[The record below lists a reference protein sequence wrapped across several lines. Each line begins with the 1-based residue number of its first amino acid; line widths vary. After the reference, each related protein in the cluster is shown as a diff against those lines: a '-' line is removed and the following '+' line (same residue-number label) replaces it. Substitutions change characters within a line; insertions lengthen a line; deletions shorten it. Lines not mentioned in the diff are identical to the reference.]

1 MWNRR
6 PHFLVIAFLVSVG
19 LAFSAAGTPVAA
31 ESGLYFE
38 AGPGLIVYDPPDRD
52 TFPFH
57 EFFFGFPGLFSDL
70 DSPLEFDPKD
80 TGARGY
86 VALGYLF
93 DPSRIPGYLGQG
105 FRVEL
110 SSNIYSAGDSDT
122 EYPDAPALA
131 VQAPQR
137 HLVGAYYSNDGME
150 GIALLGTSLPPPDP
164 SAVSSVHLTSDY
176 HYWDLNVTARTQY
189 PLVKDRLFLAPY
201 FGPMYGNLDQTLKMR
216 ARTPSEV
223 VGFTPL
229 GEYKYRVDENL
240 DTDYWGATFGL
251 DLVVKIMDGLTF
263 TLGGSLSPLWADTDM
278 DIRFRGDM
286 LPGGPAIFK
295 TSGNTRVHDSDT
307 EFTFR
312 ATGKA
317 ELAYRVAWFKASLLG
332 LVEYWDAVP
341 LVEYPE
347 YGSGTGSFVNM
358 PDDVPRIRYD
368 SMTNWTLM
376 FTATFFFGWP

>member
-1 MWNRR
+1 MWKRR
-6 PHFLVIAFLVSVG
+6 PPFLAIAFLVSLC
-19 LAFSAAGTPVAA
+19 LAFSVAGTKGYA
-31 ESGLYFE
+31 ETGLYFE
-38 AGPGLIVYDPPDRD
+38 AGPGLILFDPPDRD

-57 EFFFGFPGLFSDL
+57 EFTFAPPSFFDL
-70 DSPLEFDPKD
+70 DSALEFDPKD
-80 TGARGY
+80 TGPRGY

-93 DPSRIPGYLGQG
+93 DPSRIPYYLGQR

-110 SSNIYSAGDSDT
+110 SSNIYTVDDSDV
-122 EYPDAPALA
+122 EHPDAPALA
-131 VQAPQR
+131 VQGPQR
-137 HLVGAYYSNDGME
+137 FLVGAYYSNDGME
-150 GIALLGTSLPPPDP
+150 GIALLGTSLPAPDP
-164 SAVSSVHLTSDY
+164 SAAAAVSLDAVY

-189 PLVKDRLFLAPY
+189 SLVKDRLFLSPY

-216 ARTPSEV
+216 AKTPSQV
-223 VGFTPL
+223 VGFTP
-229 GEYKYRVDENL
+229 GGKYKYRVDENL

-251 DLVVKIMDGLTF
+251 DLVVKIMEGLTF
-263 TLGGSLSPLWADTDM
+263 TLGGSLSPLWADTDL

-286 LPGGPAIFK
+286 RAENSVVK
-295 TSGNTRVHDSDT
+295 TSGNTRVRDSDT

-317 ELAYRVAWFKASLLG
+317 ELAYRVAWFRASVLG

-347 YGSGTGSFVNM
+347 YGSGEDSFTNM

>member
-1 MWNRR
+1 ME
-6 PHFLVIAFLVSVG
+6 V
-19 LAFSAAGTPVAA
+19 
-31 ESGLYFE
+31 
-38 AGPGLIVYDPPDRD
+38 DP
-52 TFPFH
+52 
-57 EFFFGFPGLFSDL
+57 E
-70 DSPLEFDPKD
+70 D
-80 TGARGY
+80 TGPRGY

-93 DPSRIPGYLGQG
+93 DPARIPGYLGQG
-105 FRVEL
+105 FRVEVSSNLYTADDSEVEHPGL
-110 SSNIYSAGDSDT
+110 SSVSGQMPTRY
-122 EYPDAPALA
+122 
-131 VQAPQR
+131 
-137 HLVGAYYSNDGME
+137 LVGAYYSNGGME
-150 GIALLGTSLPPPDP
+150 GIAILGASGNLEGPTYEVA
-164 SAVSSVHLTSDY
+164 AVRLRAVY

-189 PLVKDRLFLAPY
+189 PLVPNRLFLSPY

-216 ARTPSEV
+216 AKTPSEIV
-223 VGFTPL
+223 WAW

-251 DLVVKIMDGLTF
+251 DLVVKIMEGLTF

-286 LPGGPAIFK
+286 LPEGNFNM
-295 TSGNTRVHDSDT
+295 TSGNTRVRDSDT

-347 YGSGTGSFVNM
+347 YGSGEDSFANM